1 MMSKGESGQ
10 ILFKGPTQQAEVK
23 KSNVQYQ
30 DEWRASLT
38 NQGTLGSDAVRSLNY
53 RRWESDRSIADYMKS
68 SCQRQIRGV
77 WLRHSHQPSNLA
89 SDNIPFQ

>member
-38 NQGTLGSDAVRSLNY
+38 NQGTLGSDAVRSFI
-53 RRWESDRSIADYMKS
+53 EDGKVIA
-68 SCQRQIRGV
+68 
-77 WLRHSHQPSNLA
+77 A
-89 SDNIPFQ
+89 SPIT